1 MSENEENRNPLPS
14 DEEAG
19 PIRNAAAAPSKDGE
33 EPSAGSG
40 PPDPDPTGE
49 QLLHL
54 RGAIDEIDNR
64 LLELINR
71 RLELV
76 VEVGRLKADAG
87 RQVLDSA
94 RESAI
99 FNRLIERNRGPLNER
114 VLRHLFTQIMAASR
128 QLQSPQ
134 RVTFLGPEATFTH
147 LAAMNHFGQ
156 SVEYVP
162 QPSIQDVFTEVEKGT
177 CHYGVVPVEN
187 SIEGAVNHTLD
198 LFFESELKICAE
210 RYQAISHDLLAKEG
224 SLRDIRT
231 VYSHPQAFAQCRK
244 WLQKYLPGATLVESR
259 STAHAARKAAEEGG
273 AAAVASSEA
282 AHIYDLTVVA
292 SRIEDTARNT
302 TRFLVIGRDE
312 IHRTGEDK
320 TSLMFVTSHIPGA
333 LYRVLQPIAE
343 SGLNMVK
350 LESRP
355 TKHQN
360 WSYFFF
366 VDVEGHI
373 EDTAVADTVERM
385 AGLSLYLKILGSYPK
400 AGDR

>member
-1 MSENEENRNPLPS
+1 MNRDNGNPPWPAS
-14 DEEAG
+14 GKGTDEDG
-19 PIRNAAAAPSKDGE
+19 APSVHV
-33 EPSAGSG
+33 
-40 PPDPDPTGE
+40 DPFDERPADDRLVE
-49 QLLHL
+49 L
-54 RGAIDEIDNR
+54 RTAIDEIDNR

-71 RLELV
+71 RLDLV
-76 VEVGRLKADAG
+76 VEVGRLKAEAG

-99 FNRLIERNRGPLNER
+99 FNRLIARNEGPLNER

-128 QLQSPQ
+128 QLQRPQ
-134 RVTFLGPEATFTH
+134 RVSFLGPEATFTH

-162 QPSIQDVFTEVEKGT
+162 QPSIQDVFVEVEKSS

-210 RYQAISHDLLAKEG
+210 RYQAISHDLLSREG

-244 WLQKYLPGATLVESR
+244 WLQKYLPGATLTESR
-259 STAHAARKAAEEGG
+259 STAHAARRAAGEPA

-282 AHIYDLTVVA
+282 AHIYGLAVVA
-292 SRIEDTARNT
+292 SRIEDAARNT

-320 TSLMFVTSHIPGA
+320 TSIMFVTSHKPGA
-333 LYRVLQPIAE
+333 LYQVLQPIAE
-343 SGLNMVK
+343 AGLNMVK

-366 VDVEGHI
+366 ADLEGHI
-373 EDTAVADTVERM
+373 EDEVVNDTVERM
-385 AGLSLYLKILGSYPK
+385 AGLCLYLKFLGSYPR
-400 AGDR
+400 AGER